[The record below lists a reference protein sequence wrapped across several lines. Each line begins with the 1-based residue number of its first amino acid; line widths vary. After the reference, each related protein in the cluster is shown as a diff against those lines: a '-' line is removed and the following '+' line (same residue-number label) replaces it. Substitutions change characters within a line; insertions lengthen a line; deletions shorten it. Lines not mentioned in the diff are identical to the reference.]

1 MKLNA
6 EWQRSPAQGMA
17 GSEPPSGSRGFTG
30 SAGRISYAS
39 GCSAVSV
46 RFSQVCFPLYRV
58 SNLDSVMSSHWSG
71 TWPSR
76 LTADCDDP
84 VRDSGLAPPPTAYSG
99 LLHQV
104 DLVLRAP
111 PRGRQTHIPSSRC
124 TSRGDGATRHSRL
137 RNQPETAAC
146 SPTRVGSWLCGT
158 RRPGWGSD
166 SSSLPSCAAST
177 SRRFLGASQ
186 LTLPATLPAAPSQI
200 SGSGARNARRGNR
213 AE

>member
-1 MKLNA
+1 MGRIGDQVFGSGRPSMKLNA

-84 VRDSGLAPPPTAYSG
+84 VRDSCLAPPPTAYSG

-111 PRGRQTHIPSSRC
+111 PRRRQTHIPSSRC
-124 TSRGDGATRHSRL
+124 TSRGDGATLHSTQYERGRRL
-137 RNQPETAAC
+137 SRCVPGGLRARYHVGPGPGPGQP
-146 SPTRVGSWLCGT
+146 
-158 RRPGWGSD
+158 
-166 SSSLPSCAAST
+166 
-177 SRRFLGASQ
+177 
-186 LTLPATLPAAPSQI
+186 
-200 SGSGARNARRGNR
+200 
-213 AE
+213 

>member
-30 SAGRISYAS
+30 SAGRISFAS

-58 SNLDSVMSSHWSG
+58 SNLDSVMSSHCSG

-76 LTADCDDP
+76 LNADCDDP
-84 VRDSGLAPPPTAYSG
+84 VRDSCLAPPPTAYSG

-104 DLVLRAP
+104 DLVLRAQTQVRCAQLATGTRP
-111 PRGRQTHIPSSRC
+111 SASCGRAAIVWVVARPGVKPVGHAVRARKAPIAVC
-124 TSRGDGATRHSRL
+124 SRG
-137 RNQPETAAC
+137 
-146 SPTRVGSWLCGT
+146 PTGQVP
-158 RRPGWGSD
+158 RRPGTR
-166 SSSLPSCAAST
+166 ARTA
-177 SRRFLGASQ
+177 LGWIYGW
-186 LTLPATLPAAPSQI
+186 L
-200 SGSGARNARRGNR
+200 
-213 AE
+213 

>member
-30 SAGRISYAS
+30 SAGRISFAS

-58 SNLDSVMSSHWSG
+58 SNLDSVMSSHCSG

-76 LTADCDDP
+76 LNADCDDP
-84 VRDSGLAPPPTAYSG
+84 VRDSCLAPPPTAYSG

-111 PRGRQTHIPSSRC
+111 PRRRQTHIPSSRC
-124 TSRGDGATRHSRL
+124 TSRGDGATRHARP

-146 SPTRVGSWLCGT
+146 SPTRIGSWLCGT
-158 RRPGWGSD
+158 RRPGWGPR
-166 SSSLPSCAAST
+166 LPHT
-177 SRRFLGASQ
+177 SRRPTAAQSAAAYRSRVPVPPGRQGGAA
-186 LTLPATLPAAPSQI
+186 ATK
-200 SGSGARNARRGNR
+200 GSDHQTQVRC
-213 AE
+213 E